1 MAISHVYSNAVPD
14 GTATSVV
21 RPSDWNS
28 AHNLF
33 QQLTGNT
40 SGLSSVSGTNI
51 VFAGGTNITLAGT
64 TAAGAATVSFIGP
77 DLTPYLTTAMRSDA
91 SSTLGATGFTTT
103 TAVGVVVAGTNDTSG
118 LKLAVPA
125 YITTYAAQT
134 NQTVASGNIAGTGFT
149 STTTAGTAIVG
160 TNSTNGLSLG
170 VPLFLTTQSVQ
181 TQASGAIAGT
191 GFTSAGANISLSG
204 TLNTAGLSLSASVA
218 APGGGGG
225 FTGGVSTGGNTV
237 GNTGT
242 QTGQFVLAGG
252 NNITLSVAT
261 AAGGAQT
268 ITISGANAGGA
279 QTGIS
284 GVQVSNTTY
293 TSGTITFQ
301 NANGISFGSSGA
313 NGISASYTVPS
324 TAGLISTAPFIGV
337 SNTGNTAGNTTVFSN
352 STQIIAGSGSITIS
366 QSTAAGGATAWI
378 QHPAW
383 ITTARASNDAI
394 GLNTALTANGVSV
407 TANSSGL
414 SLNFPA
420 FLTTAAQSSVSNVS
434 GVLAATNNTG
444 GGTATLSGNISFS
457 NANSMT
463 FYTSAGNAI
472 VGSFSTSQSV
482 QTQASGNIARTGVTT
497 GATAGSVLAATL
509 DTGGLSL
516 GVPAWITTTPA
527 QTNQTGNF
535 YVTANSTQL
544 SSTAAIDLRSVSFAG
559 AGIASV
565 GVSNGVVLVSVPAG
579 GGGGDGYNIVSMLTS
594 TSGGGTA
601 GATFSALS
609 GSVGLMAGSNITLS
623 QTSNTIV
630 INGPAAGGGGT
641 TQSWWQPEVWG
652 SLASTTFANGT
663 VYLRPFEL
671 DAPTDADMMILQQS
685 ISSQASSTL
694 SFSASV
700 SAGNAS
706 SGSGTYGQTMTAL
719 WFSRVNT
726 NETNASYNSI
736 ISFDSKTYSLGQGY
750 SASVSWSTNASSAT
764 ASVTTSW
771 AVSYINNIDSAGN
784 ITTAS
789 TGTTGSTSFSSTSTN
804 ANSFSSSFVLSA
816 PYAHV
821 SGIRPIYFPQAGSNV
836 AGGEYWL
843 GLIQS
848 TNTGSTNMS
857 LQRPLSY
864 ATQGIIAFTGS
875 TQNSFLEYGNSNNL
889 STSNIRPGYGSYSA
903 SSNTTAAIPLSQV
916 SILGS
921 NASVWFAIAGRT
933 K

>member
-1 MAISHVYSNAVPD
+1 MAISHIKSNTIGD
-14 GTATSVV
+14 FTGTVTVFDSLGSTVTAAATDLV

-33 QQLTGNT
+33 YTLAGNT
-40 SGLSSVSGTNI
+40 AGSSAVSGTDVAWVGGNNVTLSADTANSRI
-51 VFAGGTNITLAGT
+51 VISAFNQTNQ
-64 TAAGAATVSFIGP
+64 TAASGNIAGV
-77 DLTPYLTTAMRSDA
+77 
-91 SSTLGATGFTTT
+91 GFTTT
-103 TAVGVVVAGTNDTSG
+103 TAAGAVVAGTNDTNG

-125 YITTYAAQT
+125 FLTTQSVQTQPSGNIVGQGFTSTTTAGTNVVGTLNSNGLSIGVPAYVTAAAGGGDGYNILAVNGGATQLSSTYTLSNSNNVTFGLNAGVITASASQSVQTQASGNIAGTGFSSTTTAGTAVVGTLNTAGLSIAVPQFLTTYVGQTTQTQPAGNIAGVGTTFAGTNISASMTLNTAGLNLALSGPAAGGGAGDGYNILAVNAVATQLSTTYTLSNGNNVSFGIAAGVITASASQSVQT
-134 NQTVASGNIAGTGFT
+134 QPSGNIAGTGFT
-149 STTTAGTAIVG
+149 STTTAGTAV
-160 TNSTNGLSLG
+160 
-170 VPLFLTTQSVQ
+170 V
-181 TQASGAIAGT
+181 
-191 GFTSAGANISLSG
+191 G
-204 TLNTAGLSLSASVA
+204 TLNTAGLSL
-218 APGGGGG
+218 
-225 FTGGVSTGGNTV
+225 GV
-237 GNTGT
+237 
-242 QTGQFVLAGG
+242 
-252 NNITLSVAT
+252 
-261 AAGGAQT
+261 
-268 ITISGANAGGA
+268 
-279 QTGIS
+279 
-284 GVQVSNTTY
+284 
-293 TSGTITFQ
+293 
-301 NANGISFGSSGA
+301 
-313 NGISASYTVPS
+313 
-324 TAGLISTAPFIGV
+324 
-337 SNTGNTAGNTTVFSN
+337 
-352 STQIIAGSGSITIS
+352 
-366 QSTAAGGATAWI
+366 
-378 QHPAW
+378 PAY
-383 ITTARASNDAI
+383 
-394 GLNTALTANGVSV
+394 
-407 TANSSGL
+407 
-414 SLNFPA
+414 
-420 FLTTAAQSSVSNVS
+420 LTTAAQSSASNVS
-434 GVLAATNNTG
+434 QVIAATNNTG
-444 GGTATLSGNISFS
+444 GGTATLTGGVSFS
-457 NANSMT
+457 AANNIT

-472 VGSFSTSQSV
+472 VASFSSSQSV
-482 QTQASGNIARTGVTT
+482 QTQASGNIPRTGITT
-497 GATAGSVLAATL
+497 GATAGSLLAATH
-509 DTGGLSL
+509 DTAGISL
-516 GVPAWITTTPA
+516 GVPAWITTSPA

-663 VYLRPFEL
+663 VYVRPFEL
-671 DAPTDADMMILQQS
+671 DAPTDADMLILQQS

-736 ISFDSKTYSLGQGY
+736 VSFDSKTYSLGQGY

-771 AVSYINNIDSAGN
+771 GVSYINNIDSAGN
-784 ITTAS
+784 ITTSS

-836 AGGEYWL
+836 GGGEYWL

-864 ATQGIIAFTGS
+864 ATVGIVAFTGS
-875 TQNSFLEYGNSNNL
+875 TQNSFLEYGNSANL